1 MRRTAAL
8 IAAAVLVAVGLP
20 ALGSRS
26 IVGATAVPVCVA
38 ATVRVTNYN
47 VVVGAGSVNELVW
60 IRNVGSRAC
69 SLRGYATVHFVGVY
83 GVGAKDTR
91 PHSLAVPERRSFG
104 RVGNDLGGL
113 MAGWPIPTVTLAPG
127 AVASFWLYGTDE
139 QHGTPA
145 TSRCIVSYT
154 MIVRLPGS
162 STPIAVRASRVDGFY
177 WCGPVTAHPIVPGAS
192 GSDPPEPLSHYFG
205 ARVAPVSGRGVGTPS
220 IPSGPAR
227 V

>member
-1 MRRTAAL
+1 M
-8 IAAAVLVAVGLP
+8 AVGLP

-26 IVGATAVPVCVA
+26 IVGATAVPVCVNSA
-38 ATVRVTNYN
+38 LRVTTYN
-47 VVVGAGSVNELVW
+47 AVVGAGSVSNLIW

-69 SLRGYATVHFVGVY
+69 SLRGYAMVHFVGVY
-83 GVGAKDTR
+83 GVGANDTR
-91 PHSLAVPERRSFG
+91 PHLLAVPERRSYG
-104 RVGNDLGGL
+104 RIGNDLGGL
-113 MAGWPIPTVTLAPG
+113 TRGRSIPTVTLAPG
-127 AVASFWLYGTDE
+127 ALASFLLYGTDE

-145 TSRCIVSYT
+145 TSQCIVSYT

-177 WCGPVTAHPIVPGAS
+177 WCGAVTAHPIVPGAS
-192 GSDPPEPLSHYFG
+192 GSDPPQPLSYYFG
-205 ARVAPVSGRGVGTPS
+205 ARVASVSGRGVGNPS